1 MSANLIITNVLSSSV
16 QIQYSYLDTEELFG
30 YKVIGTYQID
40 VSDIHI
46 EQNETSLL
54 NGREAIENAYNRQN
68 ITARIGADDYING
81 KITNYNFEAGTLVGS
96 EIVSISIEENRRLD
110 DYSSTEFAKY
120 IPNPHAI
127 SSFSESYNFSRSGA
141 EYTSNRKT
149 SLTYAQEAGGQFL
162 NNAKTFLTNY
172 YFSNRP
178 NFGYQED
185 GISENAKISDNFRG
199 LISETYDLIGLTV
212 SIEEKVTSSI
222 IDDANKVSKKETQ
235 SLNIDE
241 RGFLN
246 KTINI
251 DLTSL
256 RLDSQNVINLAIAN
270 IIDAKKAEEEA
281 EFGEPFFISKAL
293 STDGDK
299 ANIKLSFSTDPAKS
313 QKNSIVYL
321 GSESKDGRFIN
332 YDLSINFSSDGKNQV
347 AKFSNARSSW
357 GGEQGFYEDKIKRL
371 FHPTVLFFEKSR
383 STNFLKTEGKIKES
397 IKYTTDDSY
406 QTMGD
411 GLLKLKK
418 TISKTNQI
426 KRIEK
431 FFSLQGLEDQI
442 VQNDKKTVGQAN
454 VSAEAIVS
462 QSVGIYKAKE
472 ILESKTEELNQLVN
486 EDVIHITSDTITTN
500 LGAGTASRTLNYLFI
515 EE

>member
-1 MSANLIITNVLSSSV
+1 MPINLIVTNVISSSV
-16 QIQYSYLDTEELFG
+16 EIQYSYLDTEELFG

-40 VSDIHI
+40 VSDINI

-54 NGREAIENAYNRQN
+54 NGREAIKNAYNRPN

-96 EIVSISIEENRRLD
+96 ENVSISIEEHRRLD
-110 DYSSTEFAKY
+110 NYSSTEFAKY

-149 SLTYAQEAGGQFL
+149 SLTYSQEAGGQFL

-199 LISETYDLIGLTV
+199 LINETYDLIGLTV
-212 SIEEKVTSSI
+212 SIEENVASSI
-222 IDDANKVSKKETQ
+222 VDDVNKVSKKETQ
-235 SLNIDE
+235 KLDVDE
-241 RGFLN
+241 RGYLN

-256 RLDSQNVINLAIAN
+256 RLDSQNVINSAIAN
-270 IIDAKKAEEEA
+270 IIDAKKTEEQT
-281 EFGEPFFISKAL
+281 EFGDPFSISKAL
-293 STDGDK
+293 SSDGNK
-299 ANIKLSFSTDPAKS
+299 ANITISFSTDPAKS
-313 QKNSIVYL
+313 QKNSITYL

-332 YDLSINFSSDGKNQV
+332 YDLNIAFSSEGKNQIS
-347 AKFSNARSSW
+347 KFNNARSSW
-357 GGEQGFYEDKIKRL
+357 GSEQELYQTKIRRL

-383 STNFLKTEGKIKES
+383 STDFLKTQGKINES
-397 IKYTTDDSY
+397 IKYTTDNAY
-406 QTMGD
+406 QNMND

-418 TISKTNQI
+418 TLSKTNQI

-431 FFSLQGLEDQI
+431 FLNLTSLEDQI
-442 VQNDKKTVGQAN
+442 VQNNMKTVGTASVTAQAT
-454 VSAEAIVS
+454 VS
-462 QSVGIYKAKE
+462 QSAGVYKAKS
-472 ILESKTEELNQLVN
+472 ILESKTEELNQLVG
-486 EDVIHITSDTITTN
+486 EDVIHITSDTITTD
-500 LGAGTASRTLNYLFI
+500 LGEGTASRTLNYLFI